1 MSIILWYL
9 LNYDKLYF
17 QDLKT
22 QLILWAQNTTLL
34 TNIKRKLIGSCST
47 SNKLG
52 PYFNH
57 VATFGSWS
65 EIHTRTHIHTHIHIH
80 KQSFRERLDDGDFQ
94 YGLNVLLIILS
105 SQVEKLDH
113 LKPSTLLQSF
123 RFHHCHQQ
131 LLPMFTL
138 TKQI

>member
-1 MSIILWYL
+1 M
-9 LNYDKLYF
+9 LNHDKLYF

-65 EIHTRTHIHTHIHIH
+65 EIHTRTHIRTHILVH

-94 YGLNVLLIILS
+94 YGLNVLLIISS
-105 SQVEKLDH
+105 SQVEKLDL
-113 LKPSTLLQSF
+113 LKPSIYLVAIVWILSMSSTVSSNIHIDLANLAVHIQ
-123 RFHHCHQQ
+123 
-131 LLPMFTL
+131 
-138 TKQI
+138 